1 MIKKELIGL
10 VPETKKYIV
19 LNIGFQ
25 WLGLVANIVM
35 MYNIAL
41 LLAQMIAGAFSHDLL
56 LQVLVVC
63 VGCILSRMIL
73 LYGANRMAYLS
84 SKQVKDKLRKKIYQ
98 KLLHL
103 QGRYEKILSTAQI
116 VQVTNEGVEQL
127 ETYFGA
133 YLPQFFYA
141 ILAPITLFVVFS
153 FFDWTIGLVLLIG
166 VWLIPV
172 SIVLVQ
178 RWAKKL
184 LSRYWDQYTTMG
196 DTFLENL
203 QGLTT
208 LKIYQADEYRHQLM
222 NKEAEKFRKI
232 TMKVLI
238 MQLNS
243 ISIMDLVS
251 YGGAALGMLIA
262 IAHLQDGS
270 LTLMQGILV
279 ILLAADFFLP
289 MRTLGSFFHIAMN
302 GMAASD
308 KIFKILAAPNPAKG
322 GLNFELGD
330 YCLQDVS
337 YSYDGEKKVLDEI
350 NVTFK
355 SGELSA
361 IVGESGSGKST
372 LAALLTK
379 QLIDPQGDMTI
390 NGRLLKEIADNDF
403 YAHVTYLSHQ
413 SYIFKGS
420 VRDNLQ
426 LGNIAIDDKMMWEAL
441 EKVKLAAFLRQMDG
455 LDTKLNEKGSN
466 LSGGQQQRLALA
478 RALLA
483 DSDIYIFD
491 EATSNI
497 DVESEELIIKNIY
510 QLAKLKMVIMIS
522 HRLAN
527 VVASDH
533 IVVMEQG
540 KIVEQGSHQELL
552 AHDGCYKKLW
562 EAQKALEDGE
572 EDEA

>member
-10 VPETKKYIV
+10 IPETKKYIA
-19 LNIGFQ
+19 LNILFQ
-25 WLGLVANIVM
+25 WLGLLVNIAM

-41 LLAQMIAGAFSHDLL
+41 LLARMLAGAFSHEML
-56 LQVLVVC
+56 LQVFMVV
-63 VGCILSRMIL
+63 VGCILVRMAL

-84 SKQVKDKLRKKIYQ
+84 SKQVKEKLRKLIYQ
-98 KLLHL
+98 KLLLL
-103 QGRYEKILSTAQI
+103 QGRYEKILSTAQV

-141 ILAPITLFVVFS
+141 ILAPITLFMVFS
-153 FFDWTIGLVLLIG
+153 SFDWMIGLVLLLG

-208 LKIYQADEYRHQLM
+208 LKIYQADGYRHQLM

-243 ISIMDLVS
+243 ISIMDLVA

-262 IAHLQDGS
+262 IAHLQAGS

-279 ILLAADFFLP
+279 LLLAADFFLP

-308 KIFKILAAPNPAKG
+308 KIFKILGASEPKQG
-322 GLNFELGD
+322 SSHFELGD

-337 YSYDGEKKVLDEI
+337 YSYDGEKKVLEDI
-350 NVTFK
+350 NVVFK
-355 SGELSA
+355 SGQLSA
-361 IVGESGSGKST
+361 IVGRSGSGKST

-379 QLIDPQGDMTI
+379 QLIDPQGRLTI
-390 NGRLLKEIADNDF
+390 NGTLLNDIADNDF

-420 VRDNLQ
+420 VRENLQ
-426 LGNIAIDDKMMWEAL
+426 LADIADDQKMWEAL
-441 EKVKLAAFLRQMDG
+441 EKVKLAAFLRQLDG
-455 LDTKLNEKGSN
+455 LDTQLNERGSN

-497 DVESEELIIKNIY
+497 DVESEELIIENIY
-510 QLAKLKMVIMIS
+510 QLAQTKMVIMIS

-527 VVASDH
+527 VAASDH
-533 IVVMEQG
+533 IVVMDQG
-540 KIVEQGSHQELL
+540 MVVQQGSHQELL
-552 AHDGCYKKLW
+552 AKDGHYKQLW
-562 EAQKALEDGE
+562 TMQRALEDGE
-572 EDEA
+572 DDEA

>member
-10 VPETKKYIV
+10 VPQTKKYIA
-19 LNIGFQ
+19 LNILFQ
-25 WLGLVANIVM
+25 WLGLLANIVM

-41 LLAQMIAGAFSHDLL
+41 LLAKMAAGAFDHELL
-56 LQVLVVC
+56 VRVFGVS
-63 VGCILSRMIL
+63 VGCILARMVL

-84 SKQVKDKLRKKIYQ
+84 SKQVKDKLRKQLYQ
-98 KLLHL
+98 KLLRL

-116 VQVTNEGVEQL
+116 VQVANEGVEQL

-141 ILAPITLFVVFS
+141 ILAPITLFGVFS
-153 FFDWTIGLVLLIG
+153 AFDLTIGLILLAG

-172 SIVLVQ
+172 SIALVQ

-208 LKIYQADEYRHQLM
+208 LKIYQADGYRHQLM

-243 ISIMDLVS
+243 ISIMDLVA

-262 IAHLQDGS
+262 IAHLQAGS

-279 ILLAADFFLP
+279 LLLAADFFLP

-308 KIFKILAAPNPAKG
+308 KIFKILDALEPMQG
-322 GLNFELGD
+322 SSHFELGD

-337 YSYDGEKKVLDEI
+337 YSYDGEKKVLEDI
-350 NVTFK
+350 NVVFK
-355 SGELSA
+355 RGQLSA
-361 IVGESGSGKST
+361 IVGKSGSGKST

-379 QLIDPQGDMTI
+379 QLTDPQGKLTI
-390 NGRLLKEIADNDF
+390 NGTLLNDMADQAF

-426 LGNIAIDDKMMWEAL
+426 LGDDVDEQRMWDAL
-441 EKVKLAAFLRQMDG
+441 EKVKLAGFLRQMDG
-455 LDTKLNEKGSN
+455 LDTQLNEKGSN

-510 QLAKLKMVIMIS
+510 QLAKTKMVIMIS

-533 IVVMEQG
+533 IVVLDQG
-540 KIVEQGSHQELL
+540 RIVEQGRHHELL
-552 AHDGCYKKLW
+552 ASQGCYKKLW
-562 EAQKALEDGE
+562 EVQKALEDGE
-572 EDEA
+572 DDEA

>member
-10 VPETKKYIV
+10 IPETKKYIA
-19 LNIGFQ
+19 LNILFQ
-25 WLGLVANIVM
+25 WLGLLVNIAM

-41 LLAQMIAGAFSHDLL
+41 LLARMLAGTFSHEML
-56 LQVLVVC
+56 LQVFMVV
-63 VGCILSRMIL
+63 VGCILVRMTL

-84 SKQVKDKLRKKIYQ
+84 SKQVKEKLRKQIYQ
-98 KLLHL
+98 KLLLL
-103 QGRYEKILSTAQI
+103 QGRYEKILSTAQV

-141 ILAPITLFVVFS
+141 ILAPITLFMVFS
-153 FFDWTIGLVLLIG
+153 SFDWMIGLVLLLG

-208 LKIYQADEYRHQLM
+208 LKIYQADGYRHQLM

-243 ISIMDLVS
+243 ISIMDLVA

-262 IAHLQDGS
+262 IAHLQAGS

-279 ILLAADFFLP
+279 LLLAADFFLP

-308 KIFKILAAPNPAKG
+308 KIFKILGASEPKQG
-322 GLNFELGD
+322 SSHFELGD

-337 YSYDGEKKVLDEI
+337 YSYDGEKKVLEDV
-350 NVTFK
+350 NVVFK
-355 SGELSA
+355 SGQLSA
-361 IVGESGSGKST
+361 IVGRSGSGKST

-379 QLIDPQGDMTI
+379 QLIDPQGKLTI
-390 NGRLLKEIADNDF
+390 NGTLLNDIADNDF

-413 SYIFKGS
+413 SYIFKGT
-420 VRDNLQ
+420 VRENLQ
-426 LGNIAIDDKMMWEAL
+426 LADDADDQKMWEAL
-441 EKVKLAAFLRQMDG
+441 EKVKLAAFLRQLDG
-455 LDTKLNEKGSN
+455 LDTQLNERGSN

-497 DVESEELIIKNIY
+497 DVESEELIVENIY
-510 QLAKLKMVIMIS
+510 QLARTKMVIMIS

-527 VVASDH
+527 VAASDH
-533 IVVMEQG
+533 IVVMDQG
-540 KIVEQGSHQELL
+540 MVVQQGSHQELL
-552 AHDGCYKKLW
+552 AKDGHYKQLW
-562 EAQKALEDGE
+562 TMQRALEDGE
-572 EDEA
+572 DDEA

>member
-10 VPETKKYIV
+10 IPETKKYIA
-19 LNIGFQ
+19 LNILFQ
-25 WLGLVANIVM
+25 WLGLLVNILM

-41 LLAQMIAGAFSHDLL
+41 LLARMLAGTFSHEML
-56 LQVLVVC
+56 LQVFMVV
-63 VGCILSRMIL
+63 VGCILARMTL

-84 SKQVKDKLRKKIYQ
+84 SKQVKEKLRKLIYQ
-98 KLLHL
+98 KLLLL
-103 QGRYEKILSTAQI
+103 QGRYEKILSTAQV

-141 ILAPITLFVVFS
+141 ILAPITLFMVFS
-153 FFDWTIGLVLLIG
+153 SFDWMIGLVLLLG

-208 LKIYQADEYRHQLM
+208 LKIYQADGYRHQLM

-243 ISIMDLVS
+243 ISIMDLVA

-262 IAHLQDGS
+262 IAHLQAGS

-279 ILLAADFFLP
+279 LLLAADFFLP

-308 KIFKILAAPNPAKG
+308 KIFKILGASEPKQG
-322 GLNFELGD
+322 SSHFELGD

-337 YSYDGEKKVLDEI
+337 YSYDGEKKVLEDV
-350 NVTFK
+350 NVVFK
-355 SGELSA
+355 SGQLSA
-361 IVGESGSGKST
+361 IVGRSGSGKST

-379 QLIDPQGDMTI
+379 QLIDPQGKLTI
-390 NGRLLKEIADNDF
+390 NGTLLNDIADNDF

-413 SYIFKGS
+413 SYIFKGT
-420 VRDNLQ
+420 VRENLQ
-426 LGNIAIDDKMMWEAL
+426 LADDADDRRMWEAL
-441 EKVKLAAFLRQMDG
+441 EKVKLAAFLRQLDG
-455 LDTKLNEKGSN
+455 LDTQLNERGSN

-497 DVESEELIIKNIY
+497 DVESEELIVENIY
-510 QLAKLKMVIMIS
+510 QLAQTKMVIMIS

-527 VVASDH
+527 VAASDH
-533 IVVMEQG
+533 IVVMDQG
-540 KIVEQGSHQELL
+540 MVVQQGSHQELL
-552 AHDGCYKKLW
+552 AKDGHYKQLW
-562 EAQKALEDGE
+562 TMQRALEDGE
-572 EDEA
+572 DDEA

>member
-10 VPETKKYIV
+10 IPETKKYIA
-19 LNIGFQ
+19 LNILFQ
-25 WLGLVANIVM
+25 WLGLLVNIAM

-41 LLAQMIAGAFSHDLL
+41 LLARMLAGTFSHEML
-56 LQVLVVC
+56 LQVFMVV
-63 VGCILSRMIL
+63 VGCILVRMTL

-84 SKQVKDKLRKKIYQ
+84 SKQVKEKLRKLIYQ
-98 KLLHL
+98 KLLLL
-103 QGRYEKILSTAQI
+103 QGRYEKILSTAQV

-141 ILAPITLFVVFS
+141 ILAPITLFMVFS
-153 FFDWTIGLVLLIG
+153 SFDWMIGLVLLLG

-208 LKIYQADEYRHQLM
+208 LKIYQADGYRHQLM

-243 ISIMDLVS
+243 ISIMDLVA

-262 IAHLQDGS
+262 IAHLQAGS

-279 ILLAADFFLP
+279 LLLAADFFLP

-308 KIFKILAAPNPAKG
+308 KIFKILGASEPKQG
-322 GLNFELGD
+322 SSHFELGD

-337 YSYDGEKKVLDEI
+337 YSYDGEKKVLEDV
-350 NVTFK
+350 NVVFK
-355 SGELSA
+355 SGQLSA
-361 IVGESGSGKST
+361 IVGRSGSGKST

-379 QLIDPQGDMTI
+379 QLIDPQGKLTI
-390 NGRLLKEIADNDF
+390 NGTLLNDIADNDF

-413 SYIFKGS
+413 SYIFKGT
-420 VRDNLQ
+420 VRENLQ
-426 LGNIAIDDKMMWEAL
+426 LADDADDQKMWEAL
-441 EKVKLAAFLRQMDG
+441 EKVKLAAFLRQLDG
-455 LDTKLNEKGSN
+455 LDTQLNERGSN

-497 DVESEELIIKNIY
+497 DVESEELIIENIY
-510 QLAKLKMVIMIS
+510 QLAQTKMVIIIS

-527 VVASDH
+527 VAASDH
-533 IVVMEQG
+533 IVVMDQG
-540 KIVEQGSHQELL
+540 MVVQQGSHQELL
-552 AHDGCYKKLW
+552 AKDGHYKQLW
-562 EAQKALEDGE
+562 TMQRALEDGE
-572 EDEA
+572 DDEA

>member
-10 VPETKKYIV
+10 IPETKKYIA
-19 LNIGFQ
+19 LNILFQ
-25 WLGLVANIVM
+25 WLGLLVNIAM

-41 LLAQMIAGAFSHDLL
+41 LLARMLAGTFSHEML
-56 LQVLVVC
+56 LQVFMVV
-63 VGCILSRMIL
+63 VGCILVRMTL

-84 SKQVKDKLRKKIYQ
+84 SKQVKEKLRKLIYQ
-98 KLLHL
+98 KLLLL
-103 QGRYEKILSTAQI
+103 QGRYEKILSTAQV

-141 ILAPITLFVVFS
+141 ILAPITLFMVFS
-153 FFDWTIGLVLLIG
+153 SFDWMIGLVLLLG

-208 LKIYQADEYRHQLM
+208 LKIYQADGYRHQLM

-243 ISIMDLVS
+243 ISIMDLVA

-262 IAHLQDGS
+262 IAHLQAGS

-279 ILLAADFFLP
+279 LLLAADFFLP

-308 KIFKILAAPNPAKG
+308 KIFKILGASEPKQG
-322 GLNFELGD
+322 SSHFELGD

-337 YSYDGEKKVLDEI
+337 YSYDGEKKVLEDV
-350 NVTFK
+350 NVVFK
-355 SGELSA
+355 SGQLSA
-361 IVGESGSGKST
+361 IVGRSGSGKST

-379 QLIDPQGDMTI
+379 QLIDPQGKLTI
-390 NGRLLKEIADNDF
+390 NGTLLNDIADNDF

-413 SYIFKGS
+413 SYIFKGT
-420 VRDNLQ
+420 VRENLQ
-426 LGNIAIDDKMMWEAL
+426 LADDADDQKMWEAL
-441 EKVKLAAFLRQMDG
+441 EKVKLAAFLRQLDG
-455 LDTKLNEKGSN
+455 LDTQLNERGSN

-497 DVESEELIIKNIY
+497 DVESEELIVENIY
-510 QLAKLKMVIMIS
+510 QLAQTKMVIMIS

-527 VVASDH
+527 VAASDH
-533 IVVMEQG
+533 IVVMDQG
-540 KIVEQGSHQELL
+540 MVVQQGSHQELL
-552 AHDGCYKKLW
+552 AKDGHYKQLW
-562 EAQKALEDGE
+562 TMQRALEDGE
-572 EDEA
+572 DDEA

>member
-10 VPETKKYIV
+10 IPETKKYIA
-19 LNIGFQ
+19 LNILFQ
-25 WLGLVANIVM
+25 WLGLLANIVM

-41 LLAQMIAGAFSHDLL
+41 LLARMLAGTFSHEML
-56 LQVLVVC
+56 LQVFMVA
-63 VGCILSRMIL
+63 VGCILVRMTL

-84 SKQVKDKLRKKIYQ
+84 SKQVKEKLRKQIYQ
-98 KLLHL
+98 KLLLL
-103 QGRYEKILSTAQI
+103 QGRYEKILSTAQV

-141 ILAPITLFVVFS
+141 ILAPITLFMVFS
-153 FFDWTIGLVLLIG
+153 SFDWMIGLVLLLG

-208 LKIYQADEYRHQLM
+208 LKIYQADGYRHQLM

-243 ISIMDLVS
+243 ISIMDLVA

-262 IAHLQDGS
+262 IAHLQAGS

-279 ILLAADFFLP
+279 LLLAADFFLP

-308 KIFKILAAPNPAKG
+308 KIFKILGASEPEQG
-322 GLNFELGD
+322 SSHFELGD

-337 YSYDGEKKVLDEI
+337 YSYDGEKKVLEDI
-350 NVTFK
+350 NVVFK
-355 SGELSA
+355 SGQLSA
-361 IVGESGSGKST
+361 IVGRSGSGKST

-379 QLIDPQGDMTI
+379 QLIDPQGKLTI
-390 NGRLLKEIADNDF
+390 NGTLLNDIADNDF

-420 VRDNLQ
+420 VRENLQ
-426 LGNIAIDDKMMWEAL
+426 LADDADDQKMWEAL
-441 EKVKLAAFLRQMDG
+441 EKVKLAAFLRQLDG
-455 LDTKLNEKGSN
+455 LDTQLNERGSN

-497 DVESEELIIKNIY
+497 DVESEELIIENIY
-510 QLAKLKMVIMIS
+510 QLAQTKMVIMIS

-527 VVASDH
+527 VAASDH
-533 IVVMEQG
+533 IVVMDQG
-540 KIVEQGSHQELL
+540 MVVQQGSHQELL
-552 AHDGCYKKLW
+552 AKDGHYKQLW
-562 EAQKALEDGE
+562 TMQRALEDGE
-572 EDEA
+572 DDEA